1 MLPNDPISRVLYI
14 DLTKKTS
21 QVVDRSD
28 LFEAYI
34 GGAGVAAQL
43 LLEECPPG
51 IDAFDPRNPIILAVG
66 PLVGNLPLASKTVA
80 MFKSPH
86 TGNLGESHAGGRS
99 AVAIRMAG
107 YGAIVIKGAS
117 ETPLWVS
124 IDGDEVH
131 LRDATTLWGL
141 SNTVTGRVVRENE
154 GGAGLRT
161 ILRIGRAGEQMLPY
175 ANVMCET
182 YRHFGRIGLG
192 AVFGSKKLKAL
203 VVSGKRSLPV
213 ADRRAYRQLYD
224 EIYQQATTSKLM
236 KKYHDLGT
244 ASNILPLNAIGGLP
258 TRNLQA
264 GRIVNAERISGEAF
278 AEGYLGRRLACTHCP
293 VGCIHIAALREPY
306 ENEPYFMRTRMVAY
320 DYEPIFA
327 LGSMLGINEPRNL
340 LRLLDR
346 IDDFGLDCMSAGVVL
361 AWATEAVEKGLIP
374 ADELDGVSLRWGGYQ
389 GYLAAAERL
398 LSQPTPF
405 YQALARGV
413 DYASSVYGGREFAL
427 AYGGN
432 EIPGYHTG
440 PAAHLGFL
448 LGARHSHLDNAGYS
462 VDQKEM
468 LKETVPPERLI
479 NMLLEEEG
487 ARQILS
493 SLVVCFFARN
503 LYDTN
508 MILRSLEQVGMPMTA
523 ERLAEIGRD
532 IWRAKYQFKLREG
545 FDLLAQTVPQR
556 IYETDSALGPIDE
569 TYMQQAIAYAANLI
583 GELAPAS

>member
-1 MLPNDPISRVLYI
+1 MLPNDPLARVLYI
-14 DLTKKTS
+14 DLTRKTS

-28 LFEAYI
+28 LFDAYI
-34 GGAGVAAQL
+34 GGAGVATKL
-43 LLEECPPG
+43 LLEECPAG
-51 IDAFDPRNPIILAVG
+51 IDAFDPLNPIILAVG
-66 PLVGNLPLASKTVA
+66 PLTGSFPLASKTVA

-107 YGAIVIKGAS
+107 YGAIVIRGAS

-124 IDGDEVH
+124 IDDGQVH
-131 LRDATTLWGL
+131 FRDATTLWGL
-141 SNTVTGRVVRENE
+141 SNQVTGRVVRENE
-154 GGAGLRT
+154 AGAGLRT
-161 ILRIGRAGEQMLPY
+161 IMRIGRAGEQLVPY

-182 YRHFGRIGLG
+182 YRHFGRTGLG

-213 ADRRAYRQLYD
+213 ANRRGYRQLYD
-224 EIYQQATTSKLM
+224 EIHQQAVTSKLM

-244 ASNILPLNAIGGLP
+244 AANILPLNAIGGLP

-264 GRIVNAERISGEAF
+264 GRIANAERISGEAF
-278 AEGYLGRRLACTHCP
+278 AEGYLGRRLACAHCP

-306 ENEPYFMRTRMVAY
+306 ENEPYYFRTRMVTY
-320 DYEPIFA
+320 DYEPIFS
-327 LGSMLGINEPRNL
+327 LGSMLGINDPRNI

-346 IDDFGLDCMSAGVVL
+346 VDDWGLDCMSAGVVL
-361 AWATEAVEKGLIP
+361 GWATEALEKGLIP
-374 ADELDGVSLRWGGYQ
+374 ADETDGVNLRWGDYT

-398 LSQPTPF
+398 ITQPTPF

-413 DYASSVYGGREFAL
+413 DHAASIYGGREFAL
-427 AYGGN
+427 AYGHN

-468 LKETVPPERLI
+468 LAGAVAPEKLVDMLI
-479 NMLLEEEG
+479 EEESL
-487 ARQILS
+487 RQILS
-493 SLVVCFFARN
+493 SLVICFFARN
-503 LYDTN
+503 LYDTR
-508 MILRSLEQVGMPMTA
+508 ITLGTLEQTGMPMSA
-523 ERLAEIGRD
+523 ERMAEIGRD
-532 IWRAKYQFKLREG
+532 IWRQKYAFKLREG
-545 FDLLAQTVPQR
+545 FDLLAQQVPQR
-556 IYETDSALGPIDE
+556 IYETESALGKIDPA
-569 TYMQQAIAYAANLI
+569 YMQQAIAYAAGLI
-583 GELAPAS
+583 TQTAG

>member
-192 AVFGSKKLKAL
+192 AVFGSKKTQGA
-203 VVSGKRSLPV
+203 
-213 ADRRAYRQLYD
+213 
-224 EIYQQATTSKLM
+224 
-236 KKYHDLGT
+236 
-244 ASNILPLNAIGGLP
+244 GG
-258 TRNLQA
+258 
-264 GRIVNAERISGEAF
+264 
-278 AEGYLGRRLACTHCP
+278 
-293 VGCIHIAALREPY
+293 VGQ
-306 ENEPYFMRTRMVAY
+306 T
-320 DYEPIFA
+320 
-327 LGSMLGINEPRNL
+327 
-340 LRLLDR
+340 
-346 IDDFGLDCMSAGVVL
+346 
-361 AWATEAVEKGLIP
+361 
-374 ADELDGVSLRWGGYQ
+374 
-389 GYLAAAERL
+389 LAACRRPSC
-398 LSQPTPF
+398 LS
-405 YQALARGV
+405 
-413 DYASSVYGGREFAL
+413 
-427 AYGGN
+427 
-432 EIPGYHTG
+432 
-440 PAAHLGFL
+440 PA
-448 LGARHSHLDNAGYS
+448 
-462 VDQKEM
+462 V
-468 LKETVPPERLI
+468 
-479 NMLLEEEG
+479 
-487 ARQILS
+487 
-493 SLVVCFFARN
+493 
-503 LYDTN
+503 
-508 MILRSLEQVGMPMTA
+508 
-523 ERLAEIGRD
+523 
-532 IWRAKYQFKLREG
+532 
-545 FDLLAQTVPQR
+545 
-556 IYETDSALGPIDE
+556 
-569 TYMQQAIAYAANLI
+569 
-583 GELAPAS
+583 